1 MLPQIPQEPDGVV
14 VVCCVHHSTLS
25 PDLGSDSESSDDD
38 DDDDNDD
45 DDLEAPAAEAV
56 NNSYENSPSPK
67 RSPAKEPPTAG
78 DNRMEVD
85 PVDGTTCSIYVV

>member
-1 MLPQIPQEPDGVV
+1 MLPQIPQEPHGVV

-25 PDLGSDSESSDDD
+25 PDLGSDSESSDD